1 MSSSAVMVYDV
12 TLNQLS
18 PDARKAGLEFSATTR
33 AGLTR
38 KELRALLK
46 AAADTATTVGYPLTP
61 ELRVV
66 APTGNYVIQMKE
78 GRLNFVSWASLNS
91 RGGIPTPDQMLEI
104 ITGEIVEG
112 DTGLPEI
119 EAPVRGEG
127 GSKNWK
133 RAALAVLLVAVVVGV
148 NAITFLQAKKPP
160 GNFLPSYTL
169 LEAGPAERV
178 FAGVAGNYET
188 GGQPGDRRLQIASNG
203 AVQWLKFG
211 ADRAVAER
219 REFTTQAVEVAGA
232 PALLTS
238 RQSVIKIKD
247 PTTVTLF
254 GDTYVRVGK

>member
-1 MSSSAVMVYDV
+1 MSAPAVPVYDV
-12 TLNQLS
+12 TLSQLS
-18 PDARKAGLEFSATTR
+18 LDARKAGLDFPASTR

-61 ELRVV
+61 ELRVA

-78 GRLNFVSWASLNS
+78 SRLNFVSWASLNS
-91 RGGIPTPDQMLEI
+91 RGGIPTVDQMLEI
-104 ITGEIVEG
+104 ITGQVVEG
-112 DTGLPEI
+112 DTGLPET
-119 EAPVRGEG
+119 EAPVRGG
-127 GSKNWK
+127 NSKNGK
-133 RAALAVLLVAVVVGV
+133 RAALAVLLVAVVIGV

-160 GNFLPSYTL
+160 GNFLPRYTL
-169 LEAGPAERV
+169 LEGGPAERV
-178 FAGVAGNYET
+178 FAGVTGNYET

-254 GDTYVRVGK
+254 GDTYARVGK

>member
-1 MSSSAVMVYDV
+1 MSTSALSVYDV

-18 PDARKAGLEFSATTR
+18 PDARKAGLDYPAATR

-46 AAADTATTVGYPLTP
+46 AASETATTVGYPLTP

-66 APTGNYVIQMKE
+66 APTGNYVIQLKE
-78 GRLNFVSWASLNS
+78 RRLNFVSWASLNS
-91 RGGIPTPDQMLEI
+91 RGGIPSIDQMLEI
-104 ITGEIVEG
+104 ITGEVVEG
-112 DTGLPEI
+112 DTGLGET
-119 EAPVRGEG
+119 EAPVRGS
-127 GSKNWK
+127 GSKNGK
-133 RAALAVLLVAVVVGV
+133 RIALAVMLVAVVVGV

-160 GNFLPSYTL
+160 GNFLPRYTL
-169 LEAGPAERV
+169 LETGPAERV
-178 FAGVAGNYET
+178 FAGVTGNYET

-203 AVQWLKFG
+203 AVQWIKFG
-211 ADRAVAER
+211 VDRAIAER

-254 GDTYVRVGK
+254 GDTYVRVAK